1 MAWNVEGTYYENCS
15 CDAVCPCTW
24 SNMERAATNDDCRV
38 ALLFEVETGEVE
50 GVDVAGTT
58 CVVVMQ
64 TPPQMLEGNFK
75 AGLII
80 DDSATDEQADLLAQV
95 FSGASGGP
103 MAGLSPLIGEFLGVE
118 RLPISVEHDGA
129 NHHIVVGDA
138 LDISLTKEATPD
150 GEPVQLTNIV
160 VHPAGPTLD
169 IAVADQV
176 SNSVFGIDWSGSGL
190 SGFSNPFAWAS

>member
-1 MAWNVEGTYYENCS
+1 MTWSIEGTYYENCS

-24 SNMERAATNDDCRV
+24 SNMARGATNDDCRV
-38 ALLFEVETGEVE
+38 ALLFEVEKGEVE

-64 TPPQMLEGNFK
+64 TPAQMLEGDWK

-80 DDSATDEQADLLAQV
+80 GADASDEQAHQLSQV
-95 FSGASGGP
+95 FSGQAGGP
-103 MAGLSPLIGEFLGVE
+103 MAGLAPLIKDFVGVE
-118 RLPISVEHDGA
+118 RHPVAVTHDGSA
-129 NHHIVVGDA
+129 HHIVVGDA
-138 LDISLTKEATPD
+138 LDISLTKEATPE

-160 VHPAGPTLD
+160 IHPAGPTLD

-176 SNSVFGIDWSGSGL
+176 TNSAFGIDWSGDGL
-190 SGFSNPFAWAS
+190 SAFSNSFAWAS